1 MLEGNGALMCMLL
14 VLTGG
19 EEVVVMM
26 GEMIGEVF
34 SIWMMGSV
42 LILWVVLSASSTVVG
57 VCVLGVDGVAGQMVV
72 VGWLIVSSRA
82 ACKALAGD
90 WS

>member
-1 MLEGNGALMCMLL
+1 MLAGNGGLVCVLL
-14 VLTGG
+14 VVTGG
-19 EEVVVMM
+19 EDVVVMV

-34 SIWMMGSV
+34 SVWMIGSV
-42 LILWVVLSASSTVVG
+42 LMLWVRLSASSTMVR
-57 VCVLGVDGVAGQMVV
+57 VCVLGGDGVAGRIVV

-82 ACKALAGD
+82 ACKASAGD

>member
-1 MLEGNGALMCMLL
+1 MLAGNGALVCVLL
-14 VLTGG
+14 VVTGG

-26 GEMIGEVF
+26 GDTMGEVF
-34 SIWMMGSV
+34 NVWIMGSV
-42 LILWVVLSASSTVVG
+42 LMLWAMLSASSTMVG
-57 VCVLGVDGVAGQMVV
+57 VCALGGDGVAGRTVV

-82 ACKALAGD
+82 ACKALASD